1 VLQRYLGV
9 TSYAAEN
16 RRRAGQG
23 KPAEFGEALS
33 QGPYWW
39 TQTPS
44 LLKGDVHGIPPLP
57 WNVLPSLPPTLS
69 PAQVPIRPM
78 EDPARTAT
86 SLLAAA
92 PPLPLEAAGLRQA
105 SERHW
110 PLDAREGH
118 RLLGLRM

>member
-1 VLQRYLGV
+1 LDLLCK
-9 TSYAAEN
+9 T
-16 RRRAGQG
+16 
-23 KPAEFGEALS
+23 AEFGEALS

-44 LLKGDVHGIPPLP
+44 LLEGDVDGIPPLP
-57 WNVLPSLPPTLS
+57 WNVLPSLPPMLS

-86 SLLAAA
+86 AMLAAA
-92 PPLPLEAAGLRQA
+92 PPLPLEAAGLRQGR
-105 SERHW
+105 ERHW
-110 PLDAREGH
+110 PLDARDGH